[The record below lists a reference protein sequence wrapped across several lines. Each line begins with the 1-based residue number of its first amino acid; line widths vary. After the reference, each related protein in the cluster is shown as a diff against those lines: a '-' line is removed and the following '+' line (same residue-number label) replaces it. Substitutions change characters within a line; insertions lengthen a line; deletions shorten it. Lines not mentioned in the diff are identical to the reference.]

1 MSSNVNTYTD
11 YEIEKYSDFIEYV
24 EDEINKS
31 DLPNKIK
38 RKLIKHKFLDKK
50 PSGMWFLSWKEYE
63 FEFQPFR
70 NWLQQTER
78 EKKLNQLLDE

>member
-1 MSSNVNTYTD
+1 MSSNVSTYTE
-11 YEIEKYSDFIEYV
+11 YEMEKYSEFMTYV

-38 RKLIKHKFLDKK
+38 RKLIEHKFLHKK
-50 PSGMWFLSWKEYE
+50 PSGMWFLSYREYE

-70 NWLQQTER
+70 NWLLQTDRER
-78 EKKLNQLLDE
+78 KLNELLDE